1 MNSHPIFI
9 RFVFCASFIH
19 LVFKT
24 ILPMIKYHFLHFIL
38 FYGSDYILVNIL
50 CALEKNI
57 SIENYSNT
65 ETNMY

>member
-1 MNSHPIFI
+1 MLEVKINYHKSVICRVDTLNI
-9 RFVFCASFIH
+9 R
-19 LVFKT
+19 
-24 ILPMIKYHFLHFIL
+24 
-38 FYGSDYILVNIL
+38 GDRWRDRSDYILVNIL